1 MEKINGAIKTVG
13 RVGYTLKA
21 TGYESMSMYNYHFDD
36 YFTLGR
42 YAITLEDKANPRNYW
57 ISAAS
62 EQDVIESIEKLITKH
77 KLKIH
82 ETKITKGSVNA
93 STKKRKASKLG

>member
-21 TGYESMSMYNYHFDD
+21 TGYESMSMYNYHFDY
-36 YFTLGR
+36 YFTLPR

-82 ETKITKGSVNA
+82 ETKITKRSVNA
-93 STKKRKASKLG
+93 STKKRSTN

>member
-21 TGYESMSMYNYHFDD
+21 TGYESMSMYNYNFDY
-36 YFTLGR
+36 YFTLPR

-62 EQDVIESIEKLITKH
+62 EQDVIKSIEKLITKH

-82 ETKITKGSVNA
+82 ETKITKRSVNA
-93 STKKRKASKLG
+93 STKKRSTN

>member
-42 YAITLEDKANPRNYW
+42 YAITIEDKANPRNYW

-82 ETKITKGSVNA
+82 ETKITKRSVNA
-93 STKKRKASKLG
+93 STKKRKTN

>member
-13 RVGYTLKA
+13 KVGYTLKA

-82 ETKITKGSVNA
+82 ETKITKRSVNA
-93 STKKRKASKLG
+93 STKKRSTN

>member
-13 RVGYTLKA
+13 KVGYTLKA

-62 EQDVIESIEKLITKH
+62 EQDVIKSIEKFITKH

-82 ETKITKGSVNA
+82 ETKITKRSVNA
-93 STKKRKASKLG
+93 STKKRSTN

>member
-21 TGYESMSMYNYHFDD
+21 TGYESISMYNYHFDY
-36 YFTLGR
+36 YFTLPR
-42 YAITLEDKANPRNYW
+42 YAITIEDKANPRNYW
-57 ISAAS
+57 ISAVS
-62 EQDVIESIEKLITKH
+62 EQDVIDSIEKLITKH

-82 ETKITKGSVNA
+82 ETKITKRSVNA
-93 STKKRKASKLG
+93 STKKRKTSKLG

>member
-13 RVGYTLKA
+13 KVGYTLKA

-82 ETKITKGSVNA
+82 ETKVAKGSVNA
-93 STKKRKASKLG
+93 SAKKRKASKLG

>member
-21 TGYESMSMYNYHFDD
+21 TGYESMSLYNYHFDY
-36 YFTLGR
+36 YFTLNR
-42 YAITLEDKANPRNYW
+42 YAITIEDKANPRNYW

-93 STKKRKASKLG
+93 SAKKRKTN

>member
-1 MEKINGAIKTVG
+1 MEKINGAVKSVG

-21 TGYESMSMYNYHFDD
+21 TGYESMSIYNYHFDN

-42 YAITLEDKANPRNYW
+42 YAITIEDKATPRNYW
-57 ISAAS
+57 ISAAN
-62 EQDVIESIEKLITKH
+62 EQEVIDSIEKLITKH

-93 STKKRKASKLG
+93 SAKKRKASKLG

>member
-1 MEKINGAIKTVG
+1 MEKINGVVKSVG
-13 RVGYTLKA
+13 RVGYTLKS
-21 TGYESMSMYNYHFDD
+21 TGYESMSMYNYHFDN

-62 EQDVIESIEKLITKH
+62 EQEVIESIEKLITKH

-82 ETKITKGSVNA
+82 ETKITKRSVNA
-93 STKKRKASKLG
+93 FTKKRKASKLG

>member
-1 MEKINGAIKTVG
+1 MEKINGSVKSVG

-21 TGYESMSMYNYHFDD
+21 TGYESMSIYNYHFDN

-42 YAITLEDKANPRNYW
+42 YAITIEDKATPRNYW

-62 EQDVIESIEKLITKH
+62 EQEVIDSIEKLITKH

-82 ETKITKGSVNA
+82 ETKITKRSVNA
-93 STKKRKASKLG
+93 SIKKRTTSKLG

>member
-1 MEKINGAIKTVG
+1 MEKINGAVKSVG

-21 TGYESMSMYNYHFDD
+21 TGYESMSIYNYHFDN

-42 YAITLEDKANPRNYW
+42 YAITIEDKATPRNYW

-62 EQDVIESIEKLITKH
+62 EQEIIDSIEKLITKH
-77 KLKIH
+77 KLKIY
-82 ETKITKGSVNA
+82 ETKVTKGSVNA
-93 STKKRKASKLG
+93 STKKRKAS

>member
-13 RVGYTLKA
+13 KVGYTLKA

-57 ISAAS
+57 ISAKN
-62 EQDVIESIEKLITKH
+62 EQDVINSIEKLITKH

-82 ETKITKGSVNA
+82 ETKVTKGSINA
-93 STKKRKASKLG
+93 STKKRSTN

>member
-21 TGYESMSMYNYHFDD
+21 TGYESMSMYNYHFDY
-36 YFTLGR
+36 YFTLPR
-42 YAITLEDKANPRNYW
+42 NAITLEDKANPRNYW

-82 ETKITKGSVNA
+82 ETKITKRSVNA
-93 STKKRKASKLG
+93 STKKRSTN

>member
-1 MEKINGAIKTVG
+1 MEKINGAIKTVE

-21 TGYESMSMYNYHFDD
+21 TGYESMSMYNYHFDY
-36 YFTLGR
+36 YFTLPR

-82 ETKITKGSVNA
+82 ETKITKRSVNA
-93 STKKRKASKLG
+93 STKKRSTN

>member
-13 RVGYTLKA
+13 KVGYTLKA

-62 EQDVIESIEKLITKH
+62 EQDVIKSIEKLITKH

-82 ETKITKGSVNA
+82 ETKITKRSVNA
-93 STKKRKASKLG
+93 STKKRSTN

>member
-13 RVGYTLKA
+13 KVGYTLKA

-77 KLKIH
+77 KLIIH

-93 STKKRKASKLG
+93 STKKREASKLG